1 MQVPVNPPSADE
13 IMTDLI
19 KKDQAQALRLYTTST
34 LVDSRDRYLH
44 WDKLRFLDPPEGLS
58 NENWWAGMKWARRA
72 VYKHLPFRDATGTDF
87 KFAMLDAFQRELHW
101 LDQHAAGTLTASHPI
116 LSVEMKN
123 TYLISSL
130 QEEAITSSQLEGAST
145 TRDVAKQMLRE
156 QRKPRDRSELMIF
169 NNYRAMNFVK
179 RNAKERL
186 TIRMVN
192 EIHRILTVGTLD
204 KQSKAGTF
212 RDENDDIHV
221 VAESRE
227 IVYTPPVASGL
238 ETWMRQLC
246 EFANDFDGFFVH
258 PVVRAIIL
266 HFMLSYI
273 HPYVDGNGRT
283 ARALFYWSMLRD
295 GYWLVEFVSISRIL
309 QSAPAKYGR
318 AFLYAETDENDLTYF
333 IVHQLDVVRRSIS
346 ELQQY
351 IQKRVSGLEEL
362 EKQLKHSNLT
372 HELNHRQLA
381 LLRHGMSHS
390 GHIYTIQQHKNT
402 HGVAYD
408 TARKDLSELSD
419 RWGLLMRVKRGRS
432 FLYVA
437 PSDLQQRLLEK
448 AQTR

>member
-1 MQVPVNPPSADE
+1 MQVPVPPPNADQ
-13 IMTDLI
+13 IMADLMRENQ
-19 KKDQAQALRLYTTST
+19 DLALRLYTQST
-34 LVDSRDRYLH
+34 IVDPDGRYLH
-44 WDKLRFLDPPEGLS
+44 WDKLRFLEPPEGMK
-58 NENWWAGMKWARRA
+58 NEHWWTGMKLARRA
-72 VYKHLPFRDATGTDF
+72 VFKHLPFRDARGTDF
-87 KFAMLDAFQRELHW
+87 KYVMLDDFQRELHW

-116 LSVEMKN
+116 LNVEMKN

-145 TRDVAKQMLRE
+145 TRDVAKRMLRE
-156 QRKPRDRSELMIF
+156 QREPRDRSELMIF

-186 TIRMVN
+186 TTKMIN
-192 EIHRILTVGTLD
+192 EIHRILTSGTLD
-204 KQSKAGTF
+204 ERAKAGAF
-212 RDENDDIHV
+212 RDRSDDIHV
-221 VAESRE
+221 VVESRE
-227 IVYTPPVASGL
+227 IVYTPPQASEL
-238 ETWMRQLC
+238 DAWMKRLC
-246 EFANDFDGFFVH
+246 RFANEFDDFFVH
-258 PVVRAIIL
+258 PVIKAVIL

-283 ARALFYWSMLRD
+283 ARALFYWSLLKD

-309 QSAPAKYGR
+309 RSAPAKYGR

-346 ELQQY
+346 ELQTY
-351 IQKRVSGLEEL
+351 IRKRVSGLEEV
-362 EKQLKHSNLT
+362 ERQLRHSDLS

-408 TARKDLSELSD
+408 TARKDLAELSD
-419 RWGLLMRVKRGRS
+419 KWGFLMKVKRGRS
-432 FLYVA
+432 FLYIA
-437 PSDLQQRLLEK
+437 PSDLQQRLLKEP
-448 AQTR
+448 